1 MPSIT
6 CGCEGSCEDAVQ
18 YPTQHTCS
26 RTGVAYV
33 DMGVG
38 GAPSR
43 PVREAMKLTLLFIQ
57 ILLGILVLAA
67 AGGGLVVLLAW
78 LIVKALFAV
87 YLG

>member
-1 MPSIT
+1 
-6 CGCEGSCEDAVQ
+6 
-18 YPTQHTCS
+18 
-26 RTGVAYV
+26 
-33 DMGVG
+33 
-38 GAPSR
+38 
-43 PVREAMKLTLLFIQ
+43 MKLTLLFIQ